1 MHECLHVIPASS
13 FILFKFSNWEPNLP
27 HFSWLILHCRIV
39 EFSFF
44 FPGLFRIFPNTQG
57 TFWWL
62 NLFFFLSEI
71 GNGLQNSLE
80 AEAAER
86 LIGFGTKPSL
96 IFHRFKRLL
105 IHNFHIPCLP
115 QSISLLTLFF
125 SFLTTHKFHQ
135 THNSFQTFPFTLLFL
150 DIL

>member
-1 MHECLHVIPASS
+1 MHECLYVFPASS
-13 FILFKFSNWEPNLP
+13 FILFKFSNCEPNLP

-80 AEAAER
+80 TEAAER

-105 IHNFHIPCLP
+105 VHNFSHFM
-115 QSISLLTLFF
+115 SATLHCTHLYFL

-135 THNSFQTFPFTLLFL
+135 NS
-150 DIL
+150 